1 MKIDPNHLHI
11 LSAIIDVGG
20 LSEGAIAV
28 NKSQPSVS
36 RTIAMLEARLGAR
49 LFEKGRRPLRPTE
62 LCLALAEQGRII
74 AQASEKAGQAAA
86 HYSGG
91 KSGTARIAG
100 TPIFMDGVIAN
111 MIASFQGAFP
121 DVTIHQSYGYLPD
134 LTEQLN
140 AGNIDLAICPVRDA
154 DVPMGFTFKPI
165 LRGRNVIACAPSH
178 PLARMSAVT
187 LTDIA
192 AYPWI
197 APPAGSPL
205 YADLRS
211 ALSSIGITDFRVSF
225 TGGSLASI
233 LSVVAGSE
241 SLTVLPY
248 SVVFMQSHLK
258 LVTALP
264 VKLKHPER
272 ELGFLWREDRPVRP
286 AVKRFRKYLEGE
298 FKGLAN
304 QIEQKGRTAVWRG
317 LSNKTT

>member
-11 LSAIIDVGG
+11 LSAIIDAGG
-20 LSEGAIAV
+20 LSEGASAI

-36 RTIAMLEARLGAR
+36 RTIAMLEARLGVR

-62 LCLALAEQGRII
+62 LCLTLAEQGRII
-74 AQASEKAGQAAA
+74 AQASETAGQAAA

-91 KSGTARIAG
+91 RSGTARIAG

-121 DVTIHQSYGYLPD
+121 DVTIHQSYGYLSD
-134 LTEQLN
+134 LMEQLN
-140 AGNIDLAICPVRDA
+140 AGNIDLAICPVRGA
-154 DVPMGFTFKPI
+154 DVPAGFAFKPI

-178 PLARMSAVT
+178 PLARMSSVK

-205 YADLRS
+205 YADLRG
-211 ALSSIGITDFRVSF
+211 ALASIGITDFKVSF

-233 LSVVAGSE
+233 LSVMAGSE

-248 SVVFMQSHLK
+248 SVVFMQSHSK

-264 VKLKHPER
+264 VKLAHPDR
-272 ELGFLWREDRPVRP
+272 ELGFLWPEDRPVRP
-286 AVKRFRKYLEGE
+286 AVQRFRKYIEGE
-298 FKGLAN
+298 FLGLSN
-304 QIEQKGRTAVWRG
+304 HIEQKGRTAVWRG
-317 LSNKTT
+317 

>member
-1 MKIDPNHLHI
+1 MKFDPNHLRI
-11 LSAIIDVGG
+11 LSAIIDAGG
-20 LSEGAIAV
+20 LSEGAKAV

-49 LFEKGRRPLRPTE
+49 LFEKGRRPLRATE
-62 LCLALAEQGRII
+62 LCLSLAEQGRII
-74 AQASEKAGQAAA
+74 AQASGQAAQA
-86 HYSGG
+86 ATHYTGG

-121 DVTIHQSYGYLPD
+121 EVTIHQSYGYLPD

-140 AGNIDLAICPVRDA
+140 AGNIDLAICPIHSDN
-154 DVPMGFTFKPI
+154 VPTGFTFKPI

-178 PLARMSAVT
+178 PLARTSSVKLA
-187 LTDIA
+187 DIA
-192 AYPWI
+192 SYPWI

-205 YADLRS
+205 YTDLRG
-211 ALSSIGITDFRVSF
+211 ALESIRITDFRVSF

-233 LSVVAGSE
+233 LSVLAGSE

-248 SVVFMQSHLK
+248 SVVFMQSHTN

-264 VKLKHPER
+264 VKLAHAER
-272 ELGFLWREDRPVRP
+272 ELGFLWRADRPVRP
-286 AVKRFRKYLEGE
+286 AVQRFRRYLEGE
-298 FKGLAN
+298 FFGLAN
-304 QIEQKGRTAVWRG
+304 HIEQKGRAAVWRA
-317 LSNKTT
+317 